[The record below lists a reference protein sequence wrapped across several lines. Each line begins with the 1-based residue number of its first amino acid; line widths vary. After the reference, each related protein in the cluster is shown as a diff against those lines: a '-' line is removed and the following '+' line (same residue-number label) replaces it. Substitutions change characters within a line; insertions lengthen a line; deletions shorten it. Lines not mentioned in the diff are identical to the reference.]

1 MRKALLVPLLLLLI
15 SFFTQAGEYQVVILK
30 SQFTNKSEL
39 DSLTA
44 ILERAGNTVQQIDA
58 LKINAQ
64 SPQKES
70 VVIYHR

>member
-15 SFFTQAGEYQVVILK
+15 SFFTQAGEYQVVVLK

-58 LKINAQ
+58 LKIKAQ
-64 SPQKES
+64 SL
-70 VVIYHR
+70 